1 LHAATSALILTTL
14 NYPTSN
20 DEYKHLSYVFQVE
33 RDRQLFPDYH
43 DLYLAAPEKAGVPLS
58 KRSDLKHPAFFYW
71 LMTPLA
77 DPEQSAAENAARF
90 RIANFILSVIA
101 VGIFLFASARLLN
114 SPGALVTYG
123 LTVVAFPFLAV
134 VGGTFNNDNLAL
146 LGAALAFMGVVR
158 MARGEIGVAAGGLMG
173 AGLAIA
179 GLAKLTGA
187 LTVGF
192 FILFAHFIT
201 RSIWLNRAAGR
212 NAHFS
217 ILLLGGLVGA
227 IPYLATIVLYGY
239 LMPTEDPFFWL
250 MGPTVQTLPP
260 LTYLVHF
267 ITRLAST
274 WPMYE
279 LDMATIASQ
288 VAIFVFALWALLGVA
303 RRDKDRMIE
312 PIQVIIF
319 SGLLAFFLTL
329 AINIG
334 FIYQIHQKTGDLANM
349 SVRYFLPVWP
359 MIALAAAHGAT
370 NMKPA
375 RAKRLAP
382 FILVGLMMVAYLQP
396 FVAGLFSPQ
405 TAMRDFI
412 SYLPDLKP
420 RDAP

>member
-1 LHAATSALILTTL
+1 
-14 NYPTSN
+14 
-20 DEYKHLSYVFQVE
+20 
-33 RDRQLFPDYH
+33 
-43 DLYLAAPEKAGVPLS
+43 
-58 KRSDLKHPAFFYW
+58 
-71 LMTPLA
+71 
-77 DPEQSAAENAARF
+77 
-90 RIANFILSVIA
+90 
-101 VGIFLFASARLLN
+101 
-114 SPGALVTYG
+114 
-123 LTVVAFPFLAV
+123 
-134 VGGTFNNDNLAL
+134 
-146 LGAALAFMGVVR
+146 
-158 MARGEIGVAAGGLMG
+158 
-173 AGLAIA
+173 
-179 GLAKLTGA
+179 
-187 LTVGF
+187 
-192 FILFAHFIT
+192 
-201 RSIWLNRAAGR
+201 
-212 NAHFS
+212 
-217 ILLLGGLVGA
+217 
-227 IPYLATIVLYGY
+227 
-239 LMPTEDPFFWL
+239 
-250 MGPTVQTLPP
+250 
-260 LTYLVHF
+260 
-267 ITRLAST
+267 
-274 WPMYE
+274 
-279 LDMATIASQ
+279 MATIASQ